1 MFFKLKQNALHW
13 AAKRGL
19 KQMAE
24 LLLENGIDFNYKD
37 MAQRT
42 PLDIAKK
49 NEFFEIAQ
57 IIEYYQITELKWKG
71 NDGGGGEI
79 EKINLNLKY

>member
-1 MFFKLKQNALHW
+1 
-13 AAKRGL
+13 
-19 KQMAE
+19 MAE

-79 EKINLNLKY
+79 EKINLDLKY